1 MILTQKIFKKLKNKI
16 TNQPILTLS
25 KRKEKFRV
33 ETGILEHAIRE
44 VLSQKQEG
52 K

>member
-1 MILTQKIFKKLKNKI
+1 MDG
-16 TNQPILTLS
+16 
-25 KRKEKFRV
+25 KFRV
-33 ETGILEHAIRE
+33 ETNASEHAIRA